1 MKPLSIPLKRLTC
14 TVWLAITWP
23 VVIAQDHAALQV
35 ALLQDQQVP
44 DERKLV
50 DIIALLQEHYQVSFL
65 YDKML
70 IKGQATAVQLDL
82 KAGIESNLK
91 KIFHRTSTLTYQKID
106 LQTYIILKKDRKDPL
121 INMLDPIPAQD
132 KNKNGAPGFN
142 RQFKSYLNKDRQYRS
157 TRRTAEK
164 TISGKVTEAGSNTP
178 IPGVNILVKGT
189 NTGSVTGIDGSYTL
203 VAPDDAT
210 VLIFSSVGYVSQE
223 VMINGQSIINVAML
237 PDVTQL
243 GEIVVTALGIRK
255 ESRKVGYATSNVDA
269 REITENRSP
278 NFINALQGKVAGVN
292 ISALGTGPAGTSKIR
307 IRGQSSIAG
316 QNNPLIVINGVPIDN
331 TNFGT
336 NPRNEA
342 SDSSIGVRSGGGN
355 TSDGGDGL
363 SSINPDDIESMT
375 ILKGATAAA
384 LYGSRAKD
392 GVIMITTKTRGD
404 GEGIAITYNINY
416 TNESPLDFTDYQ
428 YEYGQGENGVRPTS
442 PNPTSGQWS
451 FGERFQPG
459 MTQVLFDNLVLPYA
473 PVRDRVKKFYRNGQN
488 VTNTVTLSSGGEK
501 GGFNLSL
508 SNLKSRGIVPNHT
521 FSRKTVNLGL
531 THNFNEKF
539 NISANVNYSNEYN
552 RNPPN
557 VAQQDNTIPVTISNL
572 ANSMPLEVLEAN
584 AFNEAGDEYVYSR
597 FRNRTNPYFTLQRQ
611 FQNIRRD
618 RIFGNIALKYNLL
631 PWLTVQGRIGQDY
644 WSRDQDYNNYP
655 TGQASRPPAP
665 SGFSNG
671 IYTQESRRF
680 REINAD
686 FLVTANRELG
696 DFGVD
701 LSFGGNHMYRRS
713 DLNSVQVTDF
723 VIRDLYT
730 VQNGRVKDPL
740 YQLRERGVNSLYGSA
755 ELSYKGL
762 LYLNGTLRN
771 DWFSTLSPKNRSILY
786 PSISLSYVFSES
798 LKNLPSWLSFGK
810 LRLAYA
816 DVGSDSDVQE
826 YSDVL
831 FYSINANFL
840 ANGSGNPQPL
850 GNITGNTVPNLDLR
864 PMRASETE
872 IGLELKMFEGRVNLD
887 IAAYQKLTRDQ
898 IVSAEISDGSG
909 FTNTLINSGESRNRG
924 VEMLLHVIPYESAD
938 FTWDFTF
945 NSAYNKTKVLSLL
958 TDTPG
963 DRITVGRHVFNG
975 ELRQIV
981 GSEIAQLAGFGYL
994 RDDQGRQVFGANGVA
1009 LRTPEIISFGSALP
1023 TWVGGFTNAFTY
1035 KELSF
1040 SFLIDFKL
1048 GNKMMSGTNFNAVRH
1063 GLHKITLDGREGGV
1077 VGDGVNEQGEL
1088 NTVAAEVQRYWE
1100 VVRSQQ
1106 LVEPIVYNG
1115 GFWKLRQITVG
1126 YNLTKLLP
1134 ERFPVKAARLSLV
1147 ANNVLIL
1154 KKWIPNI
1161 DPETFGF
1168 SSDNLAGLESTGL
1181 PSTRGLGFNLNV
1193 KF

>member
-1 MKPLSIPLKRLTC
+1 MKTFSTKLNLCTCACWLLITSQLLT
-14 TVWLAITWP
+14 
-23 VVIAQDHAALQV
+23 AQDLASFEFKPVQTQEISNQTRLIKV
-35 ALLQDQQVP
+35 I
-44 DERKLV
+44 ET
-50 DIIALLQEHYQVSFL
+50 LQEGYQISFL
-65 YDKML
+65 YDKKL
-70 IKGQATAVQLDL
+70 IRDQTTSVNLDL
-82 KAGIESNLK
+82 DSPVEVNLNNIFK
-91 KIFHRTSTLTYQKID
+91 KGELTYQKID
-106 LQTYIILKKDRKDPL
+106 SQTYIILKKDAKDGL
-121 INMLDPIPAQD
+121 INMINSLPLQEKHSHESFFAE
-132 KNKNGAPGFN
+132 
-142 RQFKSYLNKDRQYRS
+142 DRSRLAGGQS
-157 TRRTAEK
+157 QWTGV
-164 TISGKVTEAGSNTP
+164 SGKSADQTITGRVTDAKTNEP
-178 IPGVNILVKGT
+178 IPGVNILIKGT
-189 NTGSVTGIDGSYTL
+189 NLGSVTDIEGNYSIA
-203 VAPDDAT
+203 APDDAT
-210 VLIFSSVGYVSQE
+210 VLIFSSIGYITQE
-223 VMINGQSIINVAML
+223 VTIHGQSNINVAL
-237 PDVTQL
+237 LSDVTEL
-243 GEIVVTALGIRK
+243 GEVIITALGIKK
-255 ESRKVGYATSNVDA
+255 ESKKVGYATTNVDA
-269 REITENRSP
+269 KEVIENRSP
-278 NFINALQGKVAGVN
+278 NFMNALQGKVAGVN
-292 ISALGTGPAGTSKIR
+292 ISGLGTGPAGTSKIR

-316 QNNPLIVINGVPIDN
+316 QNNPLIVINGVPVDN

-336 NPRNEA
+336 NPRNG
-342 SDSSIGVRSGGGN
+342 SPDSSIGVRSGGGN

-404 GEGIAITYNINY
+404 GQGIAVTYNLNY
-416 TNESPLDFTDYQ
+416 TNETPLDFTDYQ
-428 YEYGQGENGVRPTS
+428 YEYGQGENGVRPTT

-451 FGERFQPG
+451 FGERFEPG
-459 MTQVLFDNLVLPYA
+459 MTQVWFDGLVLPYE
-473 PVRDRVKKFYRNGQN
+473 PVRDRIKKFYRNGHN
-488 VTNTVTLSSGGEK
+488 VTNTITLSSGGEK

-508 SNLKSRGIVPNHT
+508 ANLKSTGIVPNHT
-521 FSRKTVNLGL
+521 FTRKTINLGL
-531 THNFNEKF
+531 THDFTDKLSV
-539 NISANVNYSNEYN
+539 SANINYSNEFN

-557 VAQQDNTIPVTISNL
+557 VAQQDNTIPVTLSNL

-584 AFNEAGDEYVYSR
+584 AFNEDGDEYVYSR

-611 FQNIRRD
+611 FENIRRD
-618 RIFGNIALKYNLL
+618 RVFGNITIRYNIL
-631 PWLTVQGRIGQDY
+631 PWLTAQGRIGQDY
-644 WSRDQDYNNYP
+644 WSRDQDYNNFP

-665 SGFSNG
+665 SGFVNG
-671 IYTQESRRF
+671 RYTQESRRF

-686 FLVTANRELG
+686 FLLTATQQFGNFG
-696 DFGVD
+696 ADF
-701 LSFGGNHMYRRS
+701 SFGGNHMYRRS

-730 VQNGRVKDPL
+730 VQNGRVKDPI

-755 ELSYKGL
+755 ELSYKGF

-771 DWFSTLSPKNRSILY
+771 DWFSTLSDENRSILY
-786 PSISLSYVFSES
+786 PSVSLSYAFSES
-798 LKNLPSWLSFGK
+798 LKTIPSWLSFGK
-810 LRLAYA
+810 FRLAYA

-831 FYSINANFL
+831 FYGINANFL
-840 ANGSGNPQPL
+840 PNGSGNPQPI
-850 GNITGNTVPNLDLR
+850 GNITGNTVPNPDLK
-864 PMRASETE
+864 PMRASEIE
-872 IGLELKMFEGRVNLD
+872 AGLELRMFQGRVNLD
-887 IAAYQKLTRDQ
+887 LAVYQKSTRDQ
-898 IVSAEISDGSG
+898 IVTAEISDGSG
-909 FTNTLINSGESRNRG
+909 FVNTLINSGESRNRG
-924 VEMLLHVIPYESAD
+924 IEMLLDLVPYQSAN
-938 FTWDFTF
+938 FRWNFIA
-945 NSAYNKTKVLSLL
+945 NGAYNKTKILSLL

-981 GSEIAQLAGFGYL
+981 GEEIAQLSGFGYL
-994 RDDQGRQVFGANGVA
+994 RDSQGRQVFGANGVA

-1023 TWVGGFTNAFTY
+1023 EWVGGFTNAFTY
-1035 KELSF
+1035 KDFSF

-1063 GLHKITLDGREGGV
+1063 GLHKITLEGREEGV
-1077 VGDGVNEQGEL
+1077 IGDGVNEQGEV

-1115 GFWKLRQITVG
+1115 GFWKLRQITLG
-1126 YNLTKLLP
+1126 YDLDKLLP

-1147 ANNVLIL
+1147 ANNVLII

-1168 SSDNLAGLESTGL
+1168 SSDNLVGLESTGL